1 MTLKDMTLTDVI
13 AAATAV
19 EELDIPVVIVS
30 DLLLRLL
37 YNEGQVSLSRAT
49 EVIRVH
55 ARILDSLLA
64 QMQYE
69 HLVEVA
75 AAGAVGRMS
84 YIYSL
89 TEEGRGRS
97 REAFER
103 SAYVGP
109 APVSLERYSQAI
121 LMQTEQAEVVRPE
134 TVKESLSELVLPD
147 NFHRRIGPAINA
159 GHSLFLYG
167 PPGNGK
173 STIAASIARLLSGE
187 SPIWL
192 PYAVTVAGQIITIFD
207 PLIHRPAS
215 LPPERASLLDVDRR
229 WGLFHRPAV
238 TVGGELTLEALELRY
253 DEVAKFY
260 EAPLQMKANGGMFL
274 IDDFGRQRISPA
286 ALLNRWIV
294 PLESRV
300 DYLRLR
306 TGQTMQVPFR
316 QFLVFSTNLD
326 PQDLVD
332 DAFLRRIQVK
342 VGVTRPDERMFYQ
355 IFTRVCEQLNIP
367 FDRDSFV
374 HLLQHWY
381 REPQRKLQAVHPR
394 DILSI
399 VAAMCEY
406 EGQPRHLT
414 PELIDD
420 ACESY
425 FVKDASA
432 M

>member
-1 MTLKDMTLTDVI
+1 MRHPGRVAITGKLGEVMTESAK
-13 AAATAV
+13 AAF
-19 EELDIPVVIVS
+19 
-30 DLLLRLL
+30 
-37 YNEGQVSLSRAT
+37 
-49 EVIRVH
+49 
-55 ARILDSLLA
+55 
-64 QMQYE
+64 
-69 HLVEVA
+69 
-75 AAGAVGRMS
+75 S
-84 YIYSL
+84 YI
-89 TEEGRGRS
+89 RS
-97 REAFER
+97 RSDIF
-103 SAYVGP
+103 G
-109 APVSLERYSQAI
+109 L
-121 LMQTEQAEVVRPE
+121 
-134 TVKESLSELVLPD
+134 KD

-173 STIAASIARLLSGE
+173 STIATCIARMLSGE

-192 PYAVTVAGQIITIFD
+192 PYSVTVAGQIITIFD

-215 LPPERASLLDVDRR
+215 LSPERAALLDVDRR
-229 WGLFHRPAV
+229 WGVFHRPAV
-238 TVGGELTLEALELRY
+238 MVGGELTLEALELRY
-253 DEVAKFY
+253 DEIAKFY

-342 VGVTRPDERMFYQ
+342 VAVTRPDERMFYQ
-355 IFTRVCEQLNIP
+355 IFTGVCEQLNLP

-394 DILSI
+394 DILNI

-432 M
+432 L

>member
-1 MTLKDMTLTDVI
+1 MALKDLTLTDVI
-13 AAATAV
+13 AAAETV

-55 ARILDSLLA
+55 GHVLDSLLQ

-69 HLVEVA
+69 HIVEVA
-75 AAGAVGRMS
+75 SAGVVGRMS
-84 YIYSL
+84 YVYSL
-89 TEEGRGRS
+89 TDEGRARA
-97 REAFER
+97 RESFER

-109 APVSLERYSQAI
+109 APISLERYSQAI

-134 TVKESLSELVLPD
+134 TVRQALSELVLPD

-207 PLIHRPAS
+207 PLVHRPAS
-215 LPPERASLLDVDRR
+215 LPPERAALVNADRR

-238 TVGGELTLEALELRY
+238 TVGGELTLDALELRY

-342 VGVTRPDERMFYQ
+342 VAVTRPDERMFYQ
-355 IFTRVCEQLNIP
+355 IFTRVCEQLNLP

-374 HLLQHWY
+374 HLLQRWY

-406 EGQPRHLT
+406 EGQPRHMT

-425 FVKDASA
+425 FVKEASA